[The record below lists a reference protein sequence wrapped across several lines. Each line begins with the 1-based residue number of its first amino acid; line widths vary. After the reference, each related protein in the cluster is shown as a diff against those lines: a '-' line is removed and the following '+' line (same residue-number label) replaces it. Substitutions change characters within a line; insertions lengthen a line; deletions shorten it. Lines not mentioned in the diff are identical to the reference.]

1 VKERAAK
8 KQAAWRIFA
17 AERGARRHAPLL
29 RFMEVWSM
37 DKEEDTREYQVLVNS
52 EEQYSL
58 WLAGQAIPNG
68 WRQVGPRGQKQ
79 VCLDYVKEVWTD
91 MRPLSVRKAMEKY
104 QAEQAARN
112 AQSAEASGAAETAEA
127 AGVAEVSGA
136 AATSQVAEPS
146 EISPPPVAGSGEAGA
161 PA

>member
-1 VKERAAK
+1 
-8 KQAAWRIFA
+8 
-17 AERGARRHAPLL
+17 
-29 RFMEVWSM
+29 M

-68 WRQVGPRGQKQ
+68 WRQVGPKGQKQ

-104 QAEQAARN
+104 QAEQTARK
-112 AQSAEASGAAETAEA
+112 AQQGTEDAEA
-127 AGVAEVSGA
+127 AQALPPAAESGSETGTS
-136 AATSQVAEPS
+136 ATQS
-146 EISPPPVAGSGEAGA
+146 
-161 PA
+161 

>member
-1 VKERAAK
+1 
-8 KQAAWRIFA
+8 
-17 AERGARRHAPLL
+17 
-29 RFMEVWSM
+29 M

-68 WRQVGPRGQKQ
+68 WRQVGPTGQKQ

-104 QAEQAARN
+104 QAEQAARK
-112 AQSAEASGAAETAEA
+112 AEVAAGAEGAAGTEGVESAEKAEGTDSAESVPPATASGGE
-127 AGVAEVSGA
+127 
-136 AATSQVAEPS
+136 
-146 EISPPPVAGSGEAGA
+146 EAGA

>member
-1 VKERAAK
+1 
-8 KQAAWRIFA
+8 
-17 AERGARRHAPLL
+17 
-29 RFMEVWSM
+29 M

-68 WRQVGPRGQKQ
+68 WRQVGPKGQKQ

-104 QAEQAARN
+104 QAEQAARK
-112 AQSAEASGAAETAEA
+112 AAEA
-127 AGVAEVSGA
+127 AGGAPTGEGGEGVPSVESAEGA
-136 AATSQVAEPS
+136 ESTKS
-146 EISPPPVAGSGEAGA
+146 EESTASADSTESDESSPPQKPTASGDAGA
-161 PA
+161 VA

>member
-1 VKERAAK
+1 
-8 KQAAWRIFA
+8 
-17 AERGARRHAPLL
+17 
-29 RFMEVWSM
+29 M

-68 WRQVGPRGQKQ
+68 WRQVGPTGQKQ

-104 QAEQAARN
+104 QAEQAAKK
-112 AQSAEASGAAETAEA
+112 AEGAEGAVSAEKAESVETAE
-127 AGVAEVSGA
+127 GAESAPPTTASGG
-136 AATSQVAEPS
+136 E
-146 EISPPPVAGSGEAGA
+146 EAGA

>member
-1 VKERAAK
+1 
-8 KQAAWRIFA
+8 
-17 AERGARRHAPLL
+17 
-29 RFMEVWSM
+29 M

-68 WRQVGPRGQKQ
+68 WRQVGPKGQKQ

-104 QAEQAARN
+104 QAEQAAKK
-112 AQSAEASGAAETAEA
+112 AAEEAAESAPSAESAESSLPQQPTASGD
-127 AGVAEVSGA
+127 
-136 AATSQVAEPS
+136 
-146 EISPPPVAGSGEAGA
+146 AGA
-161 PA
+161 TA

>member
-1 VKERAAK
+1 
-8 KQAAWRIFA
+8 
-17 AERGARRHAPLL
+17 
-29 RFMEVWSM
+29 M

-68 WRQVGPRGQKQ
+68 WRQVGPTGQKQ

-104 QAEQAARN
+104 QAEQAARK
-112 AQSAEASGAAETAEA
+112 AEVAAGAEGVGSAEKAESAEGTEGAESAPPATASGGE
-127 AGVAEVSGA
+127 
-136 AATSQVAEPS
+136 
-146 EISPPPVAGSGEAGA
+146 EAGA

>member
-1 VKERAAK
+1 
-8 KQAAWRIFA
+8 
-17 AERGARRHAPLL
+17 
-29 RFMEVWSM
+29 M

-68 WRQVGPRGQKQ
+68 WRQVGPTGQKQ

-104 QAEQAARN
+104 QAEQAARK
-112 AQSAEASGAAETAEA
+112 AAESVAGAEGVESSEKVESAEGTESADSAPTTTASG
-127 AGVAEVSGA
+127 
-136 AATSQVAEPS
+136 
-146 EISPPPVAGSGEAGA
+146 GEKAGA

>member
-1 VKERAAK
+1 
-8 KQAAWRIFA
+8 
-17 AERGARRHAPLL
+17 
-29 RFMEVWSM
+29 M

-68 WRQVGPRGQKQ
+68 WRQVGPKGQKQ

-104 QAEQAARN
+104 QAEQAARKAAEAEAATN
-112 AQSAEASGAAETAEA
+112 GQSAEGAGGAESTDGASTTEGAGSAENIEKAE
-127 AGVAEVSGA
+127 S
-136 AATSQVAEPS
+136 
-146 EISPPPVAGSGEAGA
+146 SPPQQPTAGGDAGA
-161 PA
+161 TA

>member
-1 VKERAAK
+1 
-8 KQAAWRIFA
+8 
-17 AERGARRHAPLL
+17 
-29 RFMEVWSM
+29 M

-68 WRQVGPRGQKQ
+68 WRQVGPKGQKQ

-104 QAEQAARN
+104 QAEQAARKAAEAEAAAN
-112 AQSAEASGAAETAEA
+112 GQSAEGAGGAESTDGASTTEGAGSAENIEKAESSPPQQPTASGD
-127 AGVAEVSGA
+127 
-136 AATSQVAEPS
+136 
-146 EISPPPVAGSGEAGA
+146 AGA
-161 PA
+161 TA

>member
-1 VKERAAK
+1 
-8 KQAAWRIFA
+8 
-17 AERGARRHAPLL
+17 
-29 RFMEVWSM
+29 M

-68 WRQVGPRGQKQ
+68 WRQVGPTGQKQ

-104 QAEQAARN
+104 QAEQAAKKAEGAER
-112 AQSAEASGAAETAEA
+112 AEGVERAAGAEGVESAEKVEGTESAESVPPATASGGE
-127 AGVAEVSGA
+127 
-136 AATSQVAEPS
+136 
-146 EISPPPVAGSGEAGA
+146 EAGA

>member
-1 VKERAAK
+1 
-8 KQAAWRIFA
+8 
-17 AERGARRHAPLL
+17 
-29 RFMEVWSM
+29 M

-68 WRQVGPRGQKQ
+68 WRQVGPTGQKQ

-104 QAEQAARN
+104 RAEQAARK
-112 AQSAEASGAAETAEA
+112 AESAAGAESAESAPPTTASG
-127 AGVAEVSGA
+127 GD
-136 AATSQVAEPS
+136 
-146 EISPPPVAGSGEAGA
+146 EAGA

>member
-1 VKERAAK
+1 
-8 KQAAWRIFA
+8 
-17 AERGARRHAPLL
+17 
-29 RFMEVWSM
+29 M

-68 WRQVGPRGQKQ
+68 WRQVGPKGQKQ

-104 QAEQAARN
+104 QAEQAAKK
-112 AQSAEASGAAETAEA
+112 AAEA
-127 AGVAEVSGA
+127 AESAPGVEGAESAESSQSPEGVE
-136 AATSQVAEPS
+136 TSQS
-146 EISPPPVAGSGEAGA
+146 SPPPQQSTASGDAGTTA
-161 PA
+161 

>member
-1 VKERAAK
+1 
-8 KQAAWRIFA
+8 
-17 AERGARRHAPLL
+17 
-29 RFMEVWSM
+29 M

-68 WRQVGPRGQKQ
+68 WRQVGPKGQKQ

-104 QAEQAARN
+104 QAEQAAKK
-112 AQSAEASGAAETAEA
+112 AEA
-127 AGVAEVSGA
+127 AESAPSAEGAERASG
-136 AATSQVAEPS
+136 TEGAES
-146 EISPPPVAGSGEAGA
+146 AESSPPPPQSTASGDAGTTA
-161 PA
+161 

>member
-1 VKERAAK
+1 
-8 KQAAWRIFA
+8 
-17 AERGARRHAPLL
+17 
-29 RFMEVWSM
+29 M

-68 WRQVGPRGQKQ
+68 WRQVGPKGQKQ

-104 QAEQAARN
+104 QAEQAARK
-112 AQSAEASGAAETAEA
+112 AAEA
-127 AGVAEVSGA
+127 AGTAPSAEGEGGESAPGAESAASAESAQSEESAESSPPQKPTASGDAGA
-136 AATSQVAEPS
+136 AA
-146 EISPPPVAGSGEAGA
+146 
-161 PA
+161 

>member
-1 VKERAAK
+1 
-8 KQAAWRIFA
+8 
-17 AERGARRHAPLL
+17 
-29 RFMEVWSM
+29 M

-68 WRQVGPRGQKQ
+68 WRQVGPKGQKQ

-104 QAEQAARN
+104 QAEQAARK
-112 AQSAEASGAAETAEA
+112 AAEAEATASGQSAEGVGGEDGAASAQSTEGVSTVEGAE
-127 AGVAEVSGA
+127 GTENAEK
-136 AATSQVAEPS
+136 AES
-146 EISPPPVAGSGEAGA
+146 SPPQQPTASGEAGA
-161 PA
+161 TA

>member
-1 VKERAAK
+1 
-8 KQAAWRIFA
+8 
-17 AERGARRHAPLL
+17 
-29 RFMEVWSM
+29 M

-68 WRQVGPRGQKQ
+68 WRQVGPKGQKQ

-104 QAEQAARN
+104 QAEQAARKAEAADGVQN
-112 AQSAEASGAAETAEA
+112 AESAPGAEGAESAASAEAAERAESA
-127 AGVAEVSGA
+127 
-136 AATSQVAEPS
+136 
-146 EISPPPVAGSGEAGA
+146 PPPQQQPTASGDASTLA
-161 PA
+161 

>member
-1 VKERAAK
+1 
-8 KQAAWRIFA
+8 
-17 AERGARRHAPLL
+17 
-29 RFMEVWSM
+29 M

-68 WRQVGPRGQKQ
+68 WRQVGPKGQKQ

-104 QAEQAARN
+104 QAEQAARK
-112 AQSAEASGAAETAEA
+112 AAEAEA
-127 AGVAEVSGA
+127 AANGQTAEGA
-136 AATSQVAEPS
+136 ASAETI
-146 EISPPPVAGSGEAGA
+146 EKAEGSPPQQPTASGDAGA
-161 PA
+161 TA

>member
-1 VKERAAK
+1 
-8 KQAAWRIFA
+8 
-17 AERGARRHAPLL
+17 
-29 RFMEVWSM
+29 M

-68 WRQVGPRGQKQ
+68 WRQVGPKGQKQ

-104 QAEQAARN
+104 QAEQAARKAAEAEAAAN
-112 AQSAEASGAAETAEA
+112 GQSAEGAGGAESTDGASTTEGAGSAENIEKAE
-127 AGVAEVSGA
+127 S
-136 AATSQVAEPS
+136 
-146 EISPPPVAGSGEAGA
+146 SPPQQPTAGGDAGA
-161 PA
+161 TA

>member
-1 VKERAAK
+1 
-8 KQAAWRIFA
+8 
-17 AERGARRHAPLL
+17 
-29 RFMEVWSM
+29 M

-68 WRQVGPRGQKQ
+68 WRQVGPKGQKQ

-104 QAEQAARN
+104 QAEQAARK
-112 AQSAEASGAAETAEA
+112 AAEAEATASGQSAEGVGGVEGAEAPQQPTASGD
-127 AGVAEVSGA
+127 
-136 AATSQVAEPS
+136 
-146 EISPPPVAGSGEAGA
+146 AGA
-161 PA
+161 TA